1 MAPAALMR
9 DGSVTRHG
17 HPADVTR
24 HGLPTD
30 CEIELRVQHAGST
43 HGRFLLI
50 ASTRI
55 ARPSISQRRVAVAL
69 ADQVG
74 AALGTEHNLT

>member
-1 MAPAALMR
+1 MR
-9 DGSVTRHG
+9 DGTVTRHG
-17 HPADVTR
+17 HQVDVTR

-30 CEIELRVQHAGST
+30 SEIELRVQHAGIT

-55 ARPSISQRRVAVAL
+55 ARPSISQRRVAVTL
-69 ADQVG
+69 TDQVG
-74 AALGTEHNLT
+74 AAIGPQHKLP